1 MRGHHPE
8 EPPVYARI
16 LIVCFALVAATAA
29 MAQDRKRIDR
39 AADVPRFT
47 YRIDGALEDVIRDD
61 AKFKPLAQ
69 AIRHDTESVLAQYDI
84 ADKAELR
91 QLLNVIAVL
100 DYLEGHY
107 DDAYQMSLKIR
118 ALQEKPADRMLSGMQ
133 LRAQVAAQK
142 ATGSTTSDA
151 FRAEVG
157 RVIAAELAVMPYP
170 MIANDIK
177 SSKAR
182 AETIGEALVLGNVRN
197 VLQPTVART
206 GTLSSDLVP
215 GVVGAKYSLATSLPL
230 KKTLIDTYSTYLAAH
245 QVNKPDIWA
254 ERDIALAAGRGL
266 TPVRIAVWDSGVD
279 TALFPD
285 RVLTDASGKVD
296 FIGFD
301 RYGDPSSNV
310 LFPLPA
316 QAKDRLPQMRS
327 RMKGVSDLSANID
340 SPEASEVKQFLSTL
354 SADQYKSAQ
363 EDFRIAGV
371 YSHGTHVAGIALA
384 GNPYA
389 RLAVARIEFGY
400 TLLPDPCPTPELEA
414 KGVKNYQAYVDF
426 MQKEG
431 VRVANMSWGGNVKGY
446 ERSLELCG
454 IGANADE
461 RKTLAR
467 TYFDQSLKALTA
479 AIASAPQILFVA
491 SAGNSNS
498 DASFTES
505 YPSSIVLPNLLTVG
519 AVDKAGDEAPFTSYG
534 PTVVVHANGYQVD
547 SFIPGGQRVAL
558 SGTSMSA
565 PQVTNLAAKML
576 AVNPALKPPEVIRII
591 RDTAD
596 KTADGRRVLVNP
608 KKAIATVES
617 KKAG

>member
-1 MRGHHPE
+1 M
-8 EPPVYARI
+8 YARI
-16 LIVCFALVAATAA
+16 LIVCLALVAATAA
-29 MAQDRKRIDR
+29 VAQDRKRIDR

-61 AKFKPLAQ
+61 AKFRPLAQ
-69 AIRHDTESVLAQYDI
+69 AIRRDTESVLAQYDI

-91 QLLNVIAVL
+91 QLLNVIAIL
-100 DYLEGHY
+100 DYLEAHY
-107 DDAYQMSLKIR
+107 DDAYQVSLKIR
-118 ALQEKPADRMLSGMQ
+118 ALQEKPADRLLSGMQ

-170 MIANDIK
+170 VIANDVK
-177 SSKAR
+177 SAKAR

-197 VLQPTVART
+197 VLQPTVAKT

-215 GVVGAKYSLATSLPL
+215 GVVGAKYALATALPL

-254 ERDIALAAGRGL
+254 ERDIALPAGRGL

-301 RYGDPSSNV
+301 RYGEPSPNV
-310 LFPLPA
+310 LFPLPG
-316 QAKDRLPQMRS
+316 QALDRLPQMRS

-414 KGVKNYQAYVDF
+414 KGAKNYQAYVDF

-431 VRVANMSWGGNVKGY
+431 VRVVNMSWGGNVKGY
-446 ERSLELCG
+446 ERALELCG

-576 AVNPALKPPEVIRII
+576 AVNPVLKPPEVIRII

-608 KKAIATVES
+608 KKAIAAVES